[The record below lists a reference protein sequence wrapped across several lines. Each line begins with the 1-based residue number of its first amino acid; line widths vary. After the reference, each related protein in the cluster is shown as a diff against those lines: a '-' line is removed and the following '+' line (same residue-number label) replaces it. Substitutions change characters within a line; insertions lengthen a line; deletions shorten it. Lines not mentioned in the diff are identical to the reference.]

1 MLAYLLATGIKIESL
16 ECRYGDQEPL
26 FRNLFLKIEPGE
38 TIALT
43 GESGIGKT
51 SLLKAIAGFIQTNSG
66 DIGFFGN
73 RVDEPK
79 LIAENVR
86 KDQIGF
92 VFQDYYLIDH
102 LTSCQNVMLPG
113 LMGNS
118 LDVRKIEKRAKE
130 LMSSLNLSHLY
141 DRYPDALSGGEK
153 QRVCIARAFFKFPE
167 IILADEPTGS
177 LDAKNS
183 DIVIRLLINAAKVQG
198 TTLVLA
204 THSKNVAKRMQ
215 RVLTLHSKGIE
226 EESNLLS

>member
-1 MLAYLLATGIKIESL
+1 MATGINIESL
-16 ECRYGDQEPL
+16 ECRFGEQEPL
-26 FRNLFLKIEPGE
+26 YSNLFLKIQPGQ

-51 SLLKAIAGFIQTNSG
+51 SFLRAIAGFTRISSG
-66 DIGFFGN
+66 NIGFFSGH
-73 RVDEPK
+73 VEGSTLD
-79 LIAENVR
+79 AETVR
-86 KDQIGF
+86 KDKIGF

-102 LTSCQNVMLPG
+102 LTGCQNVMLPG
-113 LMGNS
+113 LMGVN
-118 LDVRKIEKRAKE
+118 LGLREIEERAKE
-130 LMSSLNLSHLY
+130 LMASLNVSHLF

-153 QRVCIARAFFKFPE
+153 QRICIARAFFKSPE
-167 IILADEPTGS
+167 IVLADEPTGS

-183 DIVIRLLINAAKVQG
+183 DIVIRLLINAAQARG

>member
-1 MLAYLLATGIKIESL
+1 LATGIKIESL

-26 FRNLFLKIEPGE
+26 YRNLFLKIEPSQ
-38 TIALT
+38 TVALT

-51 SLLKAIAGFIQTNSG
+51 SLLKAIAGYIPTNSG
-66 DIGFFGN
+66 NIGFFSD
-73 RVDEPK
+73 RVEEPE
-79 LIAENVR
+79 LDAENVR
-86 KDQIGF
+86 KDKIGF

-113 LMGNS
+113 LMGDS
-118 LDVRKIEKRAKE
+118 SDVLKIEKRAKD
-130 LMSSLNLSHLY
+130 LMSSLNVSHLFH
-141 DRYPDALSGGEK
+141 RYPDALSGGEK
-153 QRVCIARAFFKFPE
+153 QRVCIARAFFKSPD

-183 DIVIRLLINAAKVQG
+183 DVVIRLLINTAKAQG

-215 RVLTLHSKGIE
+215 RVLTLHPKGIE

>member
-1 MLAYLLATGIKIESL
+1 MLAHILATGIKIESL

-26 FRNLFLKIEPGE
+26 YRNLFLKIEPGE

-51 SLLKAIAGFIQTNSG
+51 SLLKAIAGFIPTNSG
-66 DIGFFGN
+66 HIGFFSD

-79 LIAENVR
+79 LDAEIVR
-86 KDQIGF
+86 KDKIGF

-113 LMGNS
+113 LMGGS
-118 LDVRKIEKRAKE
+118 LGVRKIEKRAKE
-130 LMSSLNLSHLY
+130 LMSSLNVSHLF
-141 DRYPDALSGGEK
+141 DRYPNALSGGEK
-153 QRVCIARAFFKFPE
+153 QRVCIARAFFKSPE

-183 DIVIRLLINAAKVQG
+183 DVVIRLLINTAEAQG

-204 THSKNVAKRMQ
+204 THSKNVAQRMQ

-226 EESNLLS
+226 EESILLS

>member
-1 MLAYLLATGIKIESL
+1 MATGIKIESL

-26 FRNLFLKIEPGE
+26 YRNLFLKIEPGE

-51 SLLKAIAGFIQTNSG
+51 SLLKAIAGYIPTNKG
-66 DIGFFGN
+66 NIGFFSD
-73 RVDEPK
+73 RVDKPK
-79 LIAENVR
+79 LDAERVR
-86 KDQIGF
+86 KDKIGF

-113 LMGNS
+113 LMGDS
-118 LDVRKIEKRAKE
+118 LDVPKIEKRAKE
-130 LMSSLNLSHLY
+130 LMSSLNVSYLF

-153 QRVCIARAFFKFPE
+153 QRVCIARAFFKSPD

-183 DIVIRLLINAAKVQG
+183 DVVIRLLINTAKAQG
-198 TTLVLA
+198 TTLLLA

-226 EESNLLS
+226 EEINLLS

>member
-1 MLAYLLATGIKIESL
+1 MLASPLATGIKIESL
-16 ECRYGDQEPL
+16 ECRFGGQQPL
-26 FRNLFLKIEPGE
+26 YSNLFLKIQPGQ

-51 SLLKAIAGFIQTNSG
+51 SLLKAIAGFIPISSG
-66 DIGFFGN
+66 NIGFFS
-73 RVDEPK
+73 DH
-79 LIAENVR
+79 AEGSILDAKTVR
-86 KDQIGF
+86 EDKIGF

-102 LTSCQNVMLPG
+102 LTGGQNVMLPG
-113 LMGNS
+113 LMGDS
-118 LDVRKIEKRAKE
+118 LGVRKIEERSKE
-130 LMSSLNLSHLY
+130 LMDSLNVSHLF

-153 QRVCIARAFFKFPE
+153 QRICIARAFFKSPE

-183 DIVIRLLINAAKVQG
+183 DVVIRLLINTAKARG

>member
-1 MLAYLLATGIKIESL
+1 MATGIKIESL

-26 FRNLFLKIEPGE
+26 YRNLFLKIEPGE

-51 SLLKAIAGFIQTNSG
+51 SLLKAIAGYIPTNKG
-66 DIGFFGN
+66 NIGFFSD
-73 RVDEPK
+73 RVDKPK
-79 LIAENVR
+79 LDAERVR
-86 KDQIGF
+86 KDKIGF

-113 LMGNS
+113 LMGDG
-118 LDVRKIEKRAKE
+118 LDVPKIEKRAKE
-130 LMSSLNLSHLY
+130 LMSSLNVSYLF

-153 QRVCIARAFFKFPE
+153 QRVCIARAFFKSPD

-183 DIVIRLLINAAKVQG
+183 DVVIRLLINTAKAQG
-198 TTLVLA
+198 TTLLLA

-226 EESNLLS
+226 EEINLLS

>member
-1 MLAYLLATGIKIESL
+1 MATGIKIESL

-26 FRNLFLKIEPGE
+26 YRNLFLKIEPSQ
-38 TIALT
+38 TVALT

-51 SLLKAIAGFIQTNSG
+51 SLLKAIAGYIPTNSG
-66 DIGFFGN
+66 NIGFFSD
-73 RVDEPK
+73 RVEEPE
-79 LIAENVR
+79 LDAENVR
-86 KDQIGF
+86 KDKIGF

-113 LMGNS
+113 LMGDS
-118 LDVRKIEKRAKE
+118 SDVLKIEKRAKD
-130 LMSSLNLSHLY
+130 LMSSLNVSHLFH
-141 DRYPDALSGGEK
+141 RYPDALSGGEK
-153 QRVCIARAFFKFPE
+153 QRVCIARAFFKSPD

-183 DIVIRLLINAAKVQG
+183 DVVIRLLINTAKAQG

-215 RVLTLHSKGIE
+215 RVLTLHPKGIE